1 MQEFALHA
9 AVTELYG
16 ILGLEKENP
25 NDMMDYLLGK
35 SKMRLD
41 LKDKLNSLTESQ
53 NARLSHFQ
61 DKHKTNKKMDMLLNF
76 LTTSDESID
85 SIAVDGTTLGG
96 CTPIKTRV
104 FTCLNCIERRMD
116 TSDED
121 VKKLQLAA

>member
-53 NARLSHFQ
+53 NARLSYFQ
-61 DKHKTNKKMDMLLNF
+61 DKHKTNKKMDILFNC
-76 LTTSDESID
+76 LTSEESID
-85 SIAVDGTTLGG
+85 SNVDGTTLMS
-96 CTPIKTRV
+96 CTPDAKQTRV
-104 FTCLNCIERRMD
+104 NTILN
-116 TSDED
+116 
-121 VKKLQLAA
+121 